1 MEQPDERHER
11 GLKTLQHLS
20 GEAEPTVVTSLADI
34 APDLGRFIAEF
45 AYGDVVT
52 RPELELRDRELVTIG
67 ALAALGNA
75 APQLR
80 FHINGA
86 LNAGCTRAEV
96 MEALIQIAVYAGF
109 PAAINAVEAAR
120 AVFAAR
126 DAAHEAAS

>member
-1 MEQPDERHER
+1 MEHPNERYER

-20 GEAEPTVVTSLADI
+20 GETEPTVVTSLADI

-45 AYGDVVT
+45 AYGDVLT
-52 RPELELRDRELVTIG
+52 RPELDLRDRELVTIG

-96 MEALIQIAVYAGF
+96 IEALIQIAVYAGF

-120 AVFAAR
+120 EVFAAR
-126 DAAHEAAS
+126 DAER

>member
-1 MEQPDERHER
+1 MEHPDPRHER
-11 GLKTLQHLS
+11 GFKTLQHLS
-20 GEAEPTVVTSLADI
+20 GEAEPTVVASLADI

-45 AYGDVVT
+45 AYGDVLT
-52 RPELELRDRELVTIG
+52 RPELDLRDRELVTIG

-86 LNAGCTRAEV
+86 LNAGCTRTEV
-96 MEALIQIAVYAGF
+96 IEALTQIAVYAGF

-120 AVFAAR
+120 EVFAAR
-126 DAAHEAAS
+126 DAAS

>member
-1 MEQPDERHER
+1 MDHLNERHER

-34 APDLGRFIAEF
+34 APELGRFIAEF
-45 AYGDVVT
+45 AYGDVLT

-96 MEALIQIAVYAGF
+96 IEALVQIAVYAGF

-120 AVFAAR
+120 EVFAAR
-126 DAAHEAAS
+126 DAES

>member
-1 MEQPDERHER
+1 MEHPEERHER

-20 GEAEPTVVTSLADI
+20 GETEPTVVTSLADI
-34 APDLGRFIAEF
+34 APDLGRYIVEF
-45 AYGDVVT
+45 AYGEVLT
-52 RPELELRDRELVTIG
+52 RPALELRDRELVTIG

-96 MEALIQIAVYAGF
+96 VEALIQVAVYAGF
-109 PAAINAVEAAR
+109 PAAINA
-120 AVFAAR
+120 FDAAR
-126 DAAHEAAS
+126 DVFAGRDAEE

>member
-1 MEQPDERHER
+1 MEHSDERHER

-45 AYGDVVT
+45 AYGDVLT
-52 RPELELRDRELVTIG
+52 RPELDLRDRELVTIG

-86 LNAGCTRAEV
+86 LNAGCTRTEV
-96 MEALIQIAVYAGF
+96 IEALIQIAVYAGF

-120 AVFAAR
+120 EVFAAR
-126 DAAHEAAS
+126 DAA

>member
-1 MEQPDERHER
+1 MEHPDERHER

-45 AYGDVVT
+45 AYGDVLT
-52 RPELELRDRELVTIG
+52 RPELDLRDRELVTIG

-96 MEALIQIAVYAGF
+96 IEALIQIAVYAGF

-120 AVFAAR
+120 EVFAAR
-126 DAAHEAAS
+126 DAAH

>member
-1 MEQPDERHER
+1 MDHPEERRER

-20 GEAEPTVVTSLADI
+20 GEAEPSVVTSLADI

-45 AYGDVVT
+45 AYGDVLT
-52 RPELELRDRELVTIG
+52 RPELDLRDRELVTIG

-96 MEALIQIAVYAGF
+96 IEALIQIAVYAGF

-120 AVFAAR
+120 EVFATR
-126 DAAHEAAS
+126 DAES

>member
-1 MEQPDERHER
+1 MEHPGERYER

-20 GEAEPTVVTSLADI
+20 GEAEPSVVTSLADI

-45 AYGDVVT
+45 AYGDVLT
-52 RPELELRDRELVTIG
+52 RPELELRDRELVTVG

-86 LNAGCTRAEV
+86 LNAGCTRGEV
-96 MEALIQIAVYAGF
+96 IEALIQIAVYAGF

-120 AVFAAR
+120 EVFAER
-126 DAAHEAAS
+126 DDAD

>member
-1 MEQPDERHER
+1 MEHPYGRHER

-45 AYGDVVT
+45 AYGDVLT
-52 RPELELRDRELVTIG
+52 RPELDLRDRELVTIG

-96 MEALIQIAVYAGF
+96 IEALIQIAVYAGF

-120 AVFAAR
+120 EVFASR
-126 DAAHEAAS
+126 DAADSPD

>member
-1 MEQPDERHER
+1 MEQPNERHER

-45 AYGDVVT
+45 AYGDVLT
-52 RPELELRDRELVTIG
+52 RPELDLRDRELVTIG

-86 LNAGCTRAEV
+86 LNAGCTRTEV
-96 MEALIQIAVYAGF
+96 IEALIQIAVYAGF

-120 AVFAAR
+120 EVFAAR
-126 DAAHEAAS
+126 DAER

>member
-1 MEQPDERHER
+1 MEHPGERYER

-20 GEAEPTVVTSLADI
+20 GEAEPSVVTSLADI

-45 AYGDVVT
+45 AYGDVLT
-52 RPELELRDRELVTIG
+52 RPELELRDRELVTVG

-86 LNAGCTRAEV
+86 LNAGCTRGEV
-96 MEALIQIAVYAGF
+96 IEALIQIAVYAGF

-120 AVFAAR
+120 EVFAAR
-126 DAAHEAAS
+126 DDAG